1 MTSPRRRTLQL
12 PLSSQGQRQVF
23 RRRRQPPRWRQFG
36 IGVLLLA
43 LAGVML
49 YGLVQ
54 LPERLDTV
62 LLLSTAIAQLIAG
75 VRSLALGLL
84 QLLGVVL
91 VVLVALLALVLLVA
105 GVVRLVRSVL
115 PRPRQPIRPS

>member
-1 MTSPRRRTLQL
+1 MTTPRRRSLHL
-12 PLSSQGQRQVF
+12 PLSSRNQRQVF

-36 IGVLLLA
+36 MGIVLIT

-75 VRSLALGLL
+75 VRALVLGLL
-84 QLLGVVL
+84 QLLAVVL

-105 GVVRLVRSVL
+105 GAIRLVRAL
-115 PRPRQPIRPS
+115 MPRRRQPIRPS